1 MSNSAPRTDPT
12 RVAQCGTA
20 LRAVEI
26 GDPIGDIRQHW
37 TNGGTECRT
46 TLLANRVSAGLPCC
60 IIELTNLHRNS
71 GFPETLA
78 MTDRFHT
85 SNGNRKRSAEA
96 VMTEPVSRPVQESSD
111 QSVHAILLALSVAKG
126 AHRPLPHIRFTLPVA
141 ERFHR
146 AIVRRVCRIAT
157 KDRIGRVDCPE
168 VTGHDPFGQ
177 PLAQGHRHA
186 HLLPLDLDGDDHLDH
201 VLVWAPMGL
210 GPVARHAIRSLRR
223 TWTRGGRPEFDV
235 EPVNS
240 DVLNSIGRLP
250 ERLRPGMAS
259 LFAARPTRS
268 GCDSPF
274 GAVRWLSRTPMV
286 LPRYVKKRGKNSLE
300 GQVQA
305 ELASRGLPPAKRI
318 ETTELGASRYRR
330 GRFICVR
337 RDGSPLP
344 ANRSH
349 TLVLVFDRPVIGPI
363 ALGYASHFG
372 MGLFEAD
379 RHR

>member
-1 MSNSAPRTDPT
+1 
-12 RVAQCGTA
+12 
-20 LRAVEI
+20 
-26 GDPIGDIRQHW
+26 
-37 TNGGTECRT
+37 
-46 TLLANRVSAGLPCC
+46 
-60 IIELTNLHRNS
+60 
-71 GFPETLA
+71 

-85 SNGNRKRSAEA
+85 SNGNRRRPAEA
-96 VMTEPVSRPVQESSD
+96 VMTEPLSRPVQESSD
-111 QSVHAILLALSVAKG
+111 QSVHAILLALSVAEG
-126 AHRPLPHIRFTLPVA
+126 SDRPLPRVRFTLPVA

-146 AIVRRVCRIAT
+146 AIVHRVCRIAA
-157 KDRIGRVDCPE
+157 KDRLGRVDCPE
-168 VTGHDPFGQ
+168 ITGHDPFGQ

-186 HLLPLDLDGDDHLDH
+186 HLLPLDLDGDHHLDH

-210 GPVARHAIRSLRR
+210 GPLARQAIGSLRR

-235 EPVNS
+235 SPVDNG
-240 DVLNSIGRLP
+240 VLNSIDRLP

-259 LFAARPTRS
+259 LFASPPTPS
-268 GCDSPF
+268 GSDSPF
-274 GAVRWLSRTPMV
+274 GAVRWRSRTPMV

-305 ELASRGLPPAKRI
+305 ELASRGLPPAKRV
-318 ETTELGASRYRR
+318 EATELGASRDRH

-337 RDGSPLP
+337 RDGSPPP

-379 RHR
+379 RR